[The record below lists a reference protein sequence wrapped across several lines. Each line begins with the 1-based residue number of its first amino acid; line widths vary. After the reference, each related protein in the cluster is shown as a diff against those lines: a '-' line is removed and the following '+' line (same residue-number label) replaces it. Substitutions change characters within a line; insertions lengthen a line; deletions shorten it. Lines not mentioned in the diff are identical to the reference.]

1 MPQVTAV
8 AKAHMLF
15 DFIEPLVKDVEGL
28 TEDVDDEVCPGAQ
41 AQSLKIYK
49 IRNLIYKFN
58 GNVVCSYPQAYALVF
73 FISISTSVLCH
84 PLFSGQ
90 RWTRIPPLA
99 SILLCTDLV

>member
-8 AKAHMLF
+8 TKAHMLF

-49 IRNLIYKFN
+49 IRLNL
-58 GNVVCSYPQAYALVF
+58 
-73 FISISTSVLCH
+73 
-84 PLFSGQ
+84 
-90 RWTRIPPLA
+90 RIQW
-99 SILLCTDLV
+99 